1 MTRRNLP
8 RNLWRKRTRPVSL
21 SDSTEKNGRGAVSD
35 IFGIS
40 DAYVFGMATN
50 KIIIMKISTQI
61 VRKVVEDYDYAEN
74 CIIREAKKSGDIS
87 LIFPVEDAQMD
98 LIYSVSAIV
107 QDIIEEHGL
116 AKEYADYPY
125 VDLSA
130 NMLVVRFVATTF
142 ENA

>member
-1 MTRRNLP
+1 
-8 RNLWRKRTRPVSL
+8 
-21 SDSTEKNGRGAVSD
+21 
-35 IFGIS
+35 
-40 DAYVFGMATN
+40 
-50 KIIIMKISTQI
+50 MKISTQI
-61 VRKVVEDYDYAEN
+61 ARKVVEDYDYAEN